1 MIFVLGATGK
11 VGRALVPALLDA
23 GAAVRALTRDPAK
36 ARIDPRADVVQA
48 DLDTADLPALLDGA
62 DRVFVLTRGAHREPA
77 VARAAA
83 RAGVTHLVKL
93 STTGV
98 HFGQTDPITL
108 AHAEAEQAVR
118 EAGPVWT
125 ILRPG
130 AFMDNRFAWL
140 GTVRDEN
147 AVYGPEGDPASAL
160 VHVRDI
166 AAVAT
171 LALTTAPATSGHAGA
186 TYELTGGEA
195 LTTERQV
202 DVLSDAL
209 ARPLEYVE
217 EPESAA
223 RERMTRKYGWPAE
236 AVDGFF
242 ALKRA
247 SAEHEHVVF
256 DTVERLLGRAPLTFA
271 DWARENAAA
280 FTPRPE
286 GAAG

>member
-48 DLDTADLPALLDGA
+48 DLETADLPTLFDGA
-62 DRVFVLTRGAHREPA
+62 DRVFVLTQGGGHEGAI
-77 VARAAA
+77 ARAAA

-98 HFGQTDPITL
+98 HFGQTDPITR

-118 EAGPVWT
+118 EAGPAWT

-140 GTVRDEN
+140 RTIREEN
-147 AVYGPEGDPASAL
+147 AVYVPEGDPASAL

-171 LALTTAPATSGHAGA
+171 LALTMPGHEGA

-202 DVLSDAL
+202 AVLSEATG
-209 ARPLEYVE
+209 RTIKYVE
-217 EPESAA
+217 EPETAA
-223 RERMTRKYGWPAE
+223 RDRMTRMYGWPAE

-242 ALKRA
+242 ALKRE
-247 SAEHEHVVF
+247 SAAHEHVVF
-256 DTVERLLGRAPLTFA
+256 GTVARLLGRPPRTFP

-280 FTPRPE
+280 FTYHYR
-286 GAAG
+286 G